1 VVQREKPVKYRDY
14 YAVLGVGKQAEAQQ
28 IKQAYRRLARKH
40 HPDLNPGDRDAAE
53 RFKAIGEAYEV
64 LSDPDRRR
72 RYDQLGPDWAR
83 HVSRTG
89 PRTAGSAGGPQADPR
104 AFGDFSSFFLHLFGP
119 DSPFGP
125 LEGRTR
131 RTSGWPPADR
141 YRPANPAAGPASR
154 PTTVEISLEEAYRGA
169 LRQLHTSR
177 SGSYRIRI
185 PAGVRDGAQ
194 LKVPTR
200 DGDSMLVVRI
210 ADHPR
215 FRREGDNL
223 EVQLPV
229 RFAEAALG
237 GEIEVPTLGEPVRI
251 RIPAGISGGAALR
264 VPGRGMPRP
273 GGGHGD
279 LVVRV
284 QIAVPKDLTQEQKDF
299 VRRFEASEGSSE
311 E

>member
-1 VVQREKPVKYRDY
+1 MGARRLLKYRDY
-14 YAVLGVGKQAEAQQ
+14 YAVLGVRKQADAQA

-40 HPDLNPGDRDAAE
+40 HPDLNPGDHQAAE
-53 RFKAIGEAYEV
+53 RFKEIGEAYEV

-83 HVSRTG
+83 QVRRARSGTG
-89 PRTAGSAGGPQADPR
+89 GGPQPDPR
-104 AFGDFSSFFLHLFGP
+104 TFGDFSSFFLHLFGP

-131 RTSGWPPADR
+131 RAPGWPPSGR
-141 YRPANPAAGPASR
+141 YRPPGPPADAPAR
-154 PTTVEISLEEAYRGA
+154 TGVVEISLEEAYRGA
-169 LRQLHTSR
+169 IRQLHTSQTD
-177 SGSYRIRI
+177 SYRVRI
-185 PAGVRDGAQ
+185 PPGVRDGAR
-194 LKVPTR
+194 LKVRTP
-200 DGDSMLVVRI
+200 DGDAMLAVRI
-210 ADHPR
+210 AVHPR

-223 EVQLPV
+223 EVEVPV

-237 GEIEVPTLGEPVRI
+237 GEIEVPTLADPVRI

-273 GGGHGD
+273 DGGHGD

-284 QIAVPKDLTQEQKDF
+284 RIAVPRDLTPEQKDF
-299 VRRFEASEGSSE
+299 VRRFGASDTSSE

>member
-1 VVQREKPVKYRDY
+1 MKYRDY
-14 YAVLGVGKQAEAQQ
+14 YAVLGVRKQADAQA

-40 HPDLNPGDRDAAE
+40 HPDLNPGDQQAAE
-53 RFKAIGEAYEV
+53 RFKEIGEAYEV
-64 LSDPDRRR
+64 LSDQDRRR

-83 HVSRTG
+83 QVRSARPG
-89 PRTAGSAGGPQADPR
+89 TAGGAPPDPR

-131 RTSGWPPADR
+131 RAPGWPPSDR
-141 YRPANPAAGPASR
+141 YRPPGPPADAPGR
-154 PTTVEISLEEAYRGA
+154 TGVVEISLEEAYRGA
-169 LRQLHTSR
+169 IRQLHTSETD
-177 SGSYRIRI
+177 SYRVRI
-185 PAGVRDGAQ
+185 PPGVRDGAR
-194 LKVPTR
+194 LKVRTP
-200 DGDSMLVVRI
+200 DGDAMLAVRI
-210 ADHPR
+210 ASHPR

-223 EVQLPV
+223 EVEVPV

-237 GEIEVPTLGEPVRI
+237 GEIEVPTLADPVRI

-264 VPGRGMPRP
+264 VPGRGMPRA

-284 QIAVPKDLTQEQKDF
+284 RIAVPRDLTPEQKDF
-299 VRRFEASEGSSE
+299 VRRFEASETASE

>member
-1 VVQREKPVKYRDY
+1 MKYRDY
-14 YAVLGVGKQAEAQQ
+14 YAVLGVRKQADAQA

-40 HPDLNPGDRDAAE
+40 HPDLNPGDHQAVE
-53 RFKAIGEAYEV
+53 RFKEIGEAYEV

-83 HVSRTG
+83 QVRSSRPGT
-89 PRTAGSAGGPQADPR
+89 AGGPQPDPR

-131 RTSGWPPADR
+131 RAPGWPPSARCRSPGPPADAPGR
-141 YRPANPAAGPASR
+141 TGV
-154 PTTVEISLEEAYRGA
+154 VEISLEEAYQGA

-177 SGSYRIRI
+177 TDSYRVRI
-185 PAGVRDGAQ
+185 PPGVRDGAR
-194 LKVPTR
+194 LKVRTP
-200 DGDSMLVVRI
+200 DGDAMLAVRV
-210 ADHPR
+210 ANHPR

-223 EVQLPV
+223 EVEVPV

-237 GEIEVPTLGEPVRI
+237 GEIEVPTLGDPVRI

-284 QIAVPKDLTQEQKDF
+284 RIAVPRDLTPEQKDF
-299 VRRFEASEGSSE
+299 VRRFEASEASSDE
-311 E
+311 SG

>member
-1 VVQREKPVKYRDY
+1 MKYRDY
-14 YAVLGVGKQAEAQQ
+14 YAVLGVGKQADAQA

-40 HPDLNPGDRDAAE
+40 HPDLNPGDQQAAE
-53 RFKAIGEAYEV
+53 RFKEIGEAYEV

-83 HVSRTG
+83 QVRSARPGT
-89 PRTAGSAGGPQADPR
+89 AGGPQPDPR

-131 RTSGWPPADR
+131 RAPGWPPSGR
-141 YRPANPAAGPASR
+141 YRPPGPPADAPARTGVGASR
-154 PTTVEISLEEAYRGA
+154 RRTAARSSSTRARPIPTGCGFPPG
-169 LRQLHTSR
+169 
-177 SGSYRIRI
+177 SGT
-185 PAGVRDGAQ
+185 P
-194 LKVPTR
+194 
-200 DGDSMLVVRI
+200 DGDAMLAVRI
-210 ADHPR
+210 ASHPR

-223 EVQLPV
+223 EVEVPV

-237 GEIEVPTLGEPVRI
+237 GEIEVPTLGDPVRI

-284 QIAVPKDLTQEQKDF
+284 RIAVPRDLTPEQKDF
-299 VRRFEASEGSSE
+299 VRRFEASDTSSE

>member
-1 VVQREKPVKYRDY
+1 MGAGRLLKYRDY
-14 YAVLGVGKQAEAQQ
+14 YAVLGVRKQADAQA

-40 HPDLNPGDRDAAE
+40 HPDLNPGDHQAAE
-53 RFKAIGEAYEV
+53 RFKEIGEAYEV

-83 HVSRTG
+83 QARSARPGTASG
-89 PRTAGSAGGPQADPR
+89 PPHDPR

-131 RTSGWPPADR
+131 RAPGWPPSAR
-141 YRPANPAAGPASR
+141 YRPPGPPADASGR
-154 PTTVEISLEEAYRGA
+154 TGVVEISLEEAYRGA
-169 LRQLHTSR
+169 IRQLHTSR
-177 SGSYRIRI
+177 TDSYRVRI
-185 PAGVRDGAQ
+185 PPGVRDGAR
-194 LKVPTR
+194 LKVRTP
-200 DGDSMLVVRI
+200 DGDAMLAVRI
-210 ADHPR
+210 ASHPR

-223 EVQLPV
+223 EVEVPV

-237 GEIEVPTLGEPVRI
+237 GEIEVPTLGDPVRI

-284 QIAVPKDLTQEQKDF
+284 RIAVPRDLTPEQQDF
-299 VRRFEASEGSSE
+299 VRRFEASESSSE

>member
-1 VVQREKPVKYRDY
+1 LKYRDY
-14 YAVLGVGKQAEAQQ
+14 YAVLGVRKQADAQA

-40 HPDLNPGDRDAAE
+40 HPDLNPGDHQAVE
-53 RFKAIGEAYEV
+53 RFKEIGEAYEV

-83 HVSRTG
+83 QVRSSRPGT
-89 PRTAGSAGGPQADPR
+89 AGGPQPDPR

-125 LEGRTR
+125 LQGRTR
-131 RTSGWPPADR
+131 RTPGWPPYAR
-141 YRPANPAAGPASR
+141 YRSPGSPADAPGR
-154 PTTVEISLEEAYRGA
+154 TGVVEISLEEAYQGA

-177 SGSYRIRI
+177 TDSYRVRI
-185 PAGVRDGAQ
+185 PPGVRDGAR
-194 LKVPTR
+194 LKVRTP
-200 DGDSMLVVRI
+200 DGDAMLAVRV
-210 ADHPR
+210 ANHPR
-215 FRREGDNL
+215 FRRDGDNL
-223 EVQLPV
+223 EVEVPV

-237 GEIEVPTLGEPVRI
+237 GEIEVPTLGDPVRI

-284 QIAVPKDLTQEQKDF
+284 RIAGPRDLTPEQKDF
-299 VRRFEASEGSSE
+299 VRRFEASEASSDE
-311 E
+311 SG

>member
-1 VVQREKPVKYRDY
+1 MKYRDY
-14 YAVLGVGKQAEAQQ
+14 YAVLGVRKQADAQA

-40 HPDLNPGDRDAAE
+40 HPDLNPGDHQAVE
-53 RFKAIGEAYEV
+53 RFKEIGEAYEV

-83 HVSRTG
+83 QVRSSRPGT
-89 PRTAGSAGGPQADPR
+89 AGGPQPDPR

-125 LEGRTR
+125 LQGRTR
-131 RTSGWPPADR
+131 RTPGWPPSAR
-141 YRPANPAAGPASR
+141 YRSPGSPADAPRRTGV
-154 PTTVEISLEEAYRGA
+154 VEISLEEAYQGA

-177 SGSYRIRI
+177 TDSYRVRI
-185 PAGVRDGAQ
+185 PPGVRDGAR
-194 LKVPTR
+194 LKVRTP
-200 DGDSMLVVRI
+200 DGDAMLAVRV
-210 ADHPR
+210 ANHPR
-215 FRREGDNL
+215 FRRDGDNL
-223 EVQLPV
+223 EVEVPV

-237 GEIEVPTLGEPVRI
+237 GDIEVPTLGDPVRI

-284 QIAVPKDLTQEQKDF
+284 RIAVPRDLTPEQKDF
-299 VRRFEASEGSSE
+299 VRRFEASEASSDE
-311 E
+311 SG

>member
-1 VVQREKPVKYRDY
+1 MVRLLRYRDY
-14 YAVLGVGKQAEAQQ
+14 YAVLGVGKQADAQA

-40 HPDLNPGDRDAAE
+40 HPDLNPGDRQAAE
-53 RFKAIGEAYEV
+53 RFKEIGEAYEV

-83 HVSRTG
+83 HVRNARPGTTRT
-89 PRTAGSAGGPQADPR
+89 AGGPQPDPR

-119 DSPFGP
+119 NSPFGP

-131 RTSGWPPADR
+131 RAPGWPPSGR
-141 YRPANPAAGPASR
+141 YRPPNPPAEPPGR
-154 PTTVEISLEEAYRGA
+154 TGVVEISLEEAYRGA
-169 LRQLHTSR
+169 IRQIQTSQT
-177 SGSYRIRI
+177 GSYRVRI
-185 PAGVRDGAQ
+185 PPGVRDGAR
-194 LKVPTR
+194 LKVRMP
-200 DGDSMLVVRI
+200 DGDAMLAVRI
-210 ADHPR
+210 ASHPR
-215 FRREGDNL
+215 FRRAGDNL
-223 EVQLPV
+223 EVEVPV

-237 GEIEVPTLGEPVRI
+237 GEIEVPTLGDPVRI

-284 QIAVPKDLTQEQKDF
+284 RIAVPKDLTPEQQDF
-299 VRRFEASEGSSE
+299 VRRFEASESSSE